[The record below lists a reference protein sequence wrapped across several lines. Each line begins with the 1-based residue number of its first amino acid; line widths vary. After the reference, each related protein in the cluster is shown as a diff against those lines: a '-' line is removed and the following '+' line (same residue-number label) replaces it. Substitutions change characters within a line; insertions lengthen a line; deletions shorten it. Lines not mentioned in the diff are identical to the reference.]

1 MSDLDDDKDFEIS
14 EEQEV
19 AEEERY
25 LKRLSE
31 ISSEIFS
38 SPSDPDIQTIVKR
51 IEDRDLIL
59 RPKFQRSEVWD
70 DVRKSKL
77 VESVF
82 LNLPVPPV
90 FLAEDEDG
98 TKVVVDGQ
106 QRLQSIDDFF
116 HNRLTL
122 KGLEIAKDLNGL
134 KFQNV
139 SRQLDRRFKQR
150 VLRVLTI
157 SYNAEIDVRFLIFER
172 LNTGSVPLVDQEIRN
187 ATLSGTFNDLL
198 NELATN
204 NEFLSAIGAKSAD
217 KRLRHHELIL
227 RFFAVRFRF
236 KQYSTPLK
244 LFLSN
249 YMKDNRRL
257 RTESETALADDFKI
271 GLKNCRTVFGE
282 YAFRKL
288 IIETGKYQKPLS
300 RAVFEL
306 QMAVLSTLEVTM
318 VSDRA
323 VEIKT
328 VFEALYKNQ
337 NFNELLT
344 RGIDHRKRFFKRFSM
359 FLEGLKAIGIDSVFK
374 NEFPDQWDI

>member
-1 MSDLDDDKDFEIS
+1 MSDIVDDQDFEIS
-14 EEQEV
+14 EEQEIP
-19 AEEERY
+19 EEEKY
-25 LKRLSE
+25 LKKLSQ

-51 IEDRDLIL
+51 IDDRDLIL

-70 DVRKSKL
+70 DARKSKL

-134 KFQNV
+134 KFQDV

-198 NELATN
+198 NELATDKH
-204 NEFLSAIGAKSAD
+204 FLSAIGAKSAD

-249 YMKDNRRL
+249 YMKENRRL
-257 RTESETALADDFKI
+257 KTESRSDLLEAFNNGI
-271 GLKNCRTVFGE
+271 ENCQTVFAKH
-282 YAFRKL
+282 AFKKL
-288 IIETGKYQKPLS
+288 IAETRKYQKPLS

-306 QMAVLSTLEVTM
+306 QMAVLSRLDKAM
-318 VSDRA
+318 VKDRA
-323 VEIKT
+323 SEIKR
-328 VFEALYKNQ
+328 VFEELYNNQ

-344 RGIDHRKRFFKRFSM
+344 RGIDHRKRFYRRFSM
-359 FLEGLKAIGIDSVFK
+359 FVAALDSINIVSPLTT
-374 NEFPDQWDI
+374 EFPDNWDT